1 MQIGDKVKITPVLE
15 DRAGGLVEARVVYIH
30 PRRRYYVAEYLS
42 RDGHPLRETLPFR
55 HRGGAG

>member
-42 RDGHPLRETLPFR
+42 RDGPPLRETLPFR
-55 HRGGAG
+55 HGGGAG